1 MQDKYVKSVVLC
13 YTRSCRWNS
22 TTDPPA
28 GRASPDSVRNG
39 WITSLHS
46 SYNQENNLRGKYFPG
61 TGGRFPKL
69 HSFSIC
75 TDPLIVF
82 VSFTFTDT
90 ENVLCNKQNYSIM
103 TKSWNWAATFLQVR
117 FLSQPSCPVGPH
129 QVIHICSGLCEGT
142 PPHPHS
148 SVSLSNHLVE
158 PVAVTVA
165 NTTSTQWKSVPCICF
180 HSTLASCSQSF
191 CSLLH
196 AFILL
201 HGKYL
206 TVCGVE
212 GF

>member
-1 MQDKYVKSVVLC
+1 MKSVVLC

-28 GRASPDSVRNG
+28 GWASPDSVRNG

-142 PPHPHS
+142 PPPTPILPS
-148 SVSLSNHLVE
+148 AFPTIWLSPL
-158 PVAVTVA
+158 P
-165 NTTSTQWKSVPCICF
+165 
-180 HSTLASCSQSF
+180 
-191 CSLLH
+191 
-196 AFILL
+196 
-201 HGKYL
+201 
-206 TVCGVE
+206 
-212 GF
+212 